1 METYDVVFPGSEMPE
16 WFSHQCMRDEVNIM
30 EPFSH
35 LCNDW
40 IGIVVCIV
48 FCPLPHHQI
57 HGNPVSCILS
67 ANGKEMSLTHIID
80 NEVVAS
86 AGVYGPNLNKK
97 HRLMW
102 EELTGMISWW
112 DVPWCLGGDFN
123 IIRFPSECLGAASFS
138 RAMNGFSDFVSLH
151 GLMDIHMEGGLF
163 TWSNSSSASRLYRF
177 LFSPLFG
184 DHFSQFSQKRLSR
197 VLSNHFPIL
206 LEGWELSKRKNSVPL

>member
-1 METYDVVFPGSEMPE
+1 MFFAVIKKSPQLSLFLSLSLSLIVLSIMLCMFQGLSPNYNGERYDVVFPGSEMPE

-67 ANGKEMSLTHIID
+67 ANGKEVSLTHIID

-86 AGVYGPNLNKK
+86 LD
-97 HRLMW
+97 HIWL
-102 EELTGMISWW
+102 
-112 DVPWCLGGDFN
+112 
-123 IIRFPSECLGAASFS
+123 
-138 RAMNGFSDFVSLH
+138 
-151 GLMDIHMEGGLF
+151 
-163 TWSNSSSASRLYRF
+163 LY
-177 LFSPLFG
+177 
-184 DHFSQFSQKRLSR
+184 
-197 VLSNHFPIL
+197 L
-206 LEGWELSKRKNSVPL
+206 LP